1 MLTRLTALLPTCASF
16 AIAATFV
23 IVVAAAPSA
32 IAQVEGSAPFSSAG
46 TTSENVD
53 AFLTRL
59 QKAVAND
66 DRAAVAKLVAYPLR
80 AWHGQATVSV
90 RNRQE
95 FLAQYPKIFTASL
108 KQTIAAAKVEQAFA
122 NWQGVMFDS
131 GRFWIRPDDAGTLE
145 IVTIN
150 RGDHAPA
157 EKKP

>member
-1 MLTRLTALLPTCASF
+1 MKTSLLRRLF
-16 AIAATFV
+16 VAAFFV
-23 IVVAAAPSA
+23 LVVATVSPAA
-32 IAQVEGSAPFSSAG
+32 AQVEGSASFSSAG
-46 TTSENVD
+46 TTSESVSS
-53 AFLTRL
+53 FLARL
-59 QKAVAND
+59 QKAVASD
-66 DRAAVAKLVAYPLR
+66 DGAAVAKLVAYPLR
-80 AWHGQATVSV
+80 AWNGKATVSV
-90 RNRQE
+90 RDRQE

-150 RGDHAPA
+150 RGDHAPD

>member
-1 MLTRLTALLPTCASF
+1 MTISLLRRLF
-16 AIAATFV
+16 
-23 IVVAAAPSA
+23 VAAAFVFV
-32 IAQVEGSAPFSSAG
+32 IAAPPATAQIEGSASFSSAG
-46 TTSENVD
+46 TTSESVSS
-53 AFLTRL
+53 FLARL
-59 QKAVAND
+59 QKAVASD

-80 AWHGQATVSV
+80 AWNGKATVSI

-108 KQTIAAAKVEQAFA
+108 KQTVAVAKVEQAFA